1 METEIKTQI
10 GEIVDFINTEC
21 RKEAACVD
29 TVNQKIVEVKSIKV
43 LILFEIR
50 TFYFAAREGGREY
63 DPST

>member
-29 TVNQKIVEVKSIKV
+29 TVNHKIVEVKSIKV
-43 LILFEIR
+43 LILF
-50 TFYFAAREGGREY
+50 
-63 DPST
+63 

>member
-43 LILFEIR
+43 LILFE
-50 TFYFAAREGGREY
+50 
-63 DPST
+63 

>member
-29 TVNQKIVEVKSIKV
+29 TVNHKIVEVKSIKV
-43 LILFEIR
+43 LILFEKGKFNCSSRRRSR
-50 TFYFAAREGGREY
+50 T
-63 DPST
+63 